1 MTTYADS
8 IADHVALQPESDAN
22 RTLAGHV
29 HPDGWVNPTP
39 DGRYNLVVVGGGTAG
54 LVSAAGAAGLGAKVA
69 LIERHLLGGDCLVT
83 GCVPSKALIRSARAA
98 AGARRASELG
108 VYTGDVRVD
117 FAAVMERMRAR
128 RAEIAHHDA
137 AQRFKDLGVDVFLG
151 EGRFSSETTVEVG
164 GQTLEFSRA
173 VVATGARAARP
184 PIYGI
189 DDVPILTN
197 ESLFS
202 LTELPR
208 HLVVVGGGPIG
219 SEMAQA
225 FARFGASV
233 TLVEGGPRLLGND
246 EADAAAVVRAAMERD
261 GVDVRTDSRVERLE
275 RTGEG
280 ARVHVDGP
288 DGAQSIDA
296 SHVLLAV
303 GRAPNVEGLGL
314 EAAGVESDRRAGV
327 TVDDRLRTS
336 NRRVFAAGDV
346 ASKWKFT
353 HAADFLARNVL
364 RNALFM
370 GRAKASDLVVPW
382 ATYTDPEVA
391 HVGLTASAAEA
402 AGGGSIRVELSGNDR
417 AIVDAETE
425 GFAQVNHDRR
435 GRVVGGTVVGPH
447 AGEMIGEITTA
458 VQHRTK
464 LSAMAS
470 VIHPSPTVADAIRRA
485 GDEFNRTRLTPF
497 VAKLMRAFL
506 KLRR

>member
-1 MTTYADS
+1 MTSYAKS
-8 IADHVALQPESDAN
+8 IADHVALQPETDSN
-22 RTLAGHV
+22 RSLAGHV

-69 LIERHLLGGDCLVT
+69 LVERHMLGGDCLVT

-98 AGARRASELG
+98 AEARRAGELG
-108 VYTGDVRVD
+108 VRTGPVEVD
-117 FAAVMERMRAR
+117 FPAVMERMRAR
-128 RAEIAHHDA
+128 RADIAHHDA
-137 AQRFKDLGVDVFLG
+137 ARRFKDLGVDVFLG
-151 EGRFSSETTVEVG
+151 EGRFTSATTVGVG
-164 GQTLEFSRA
+164 GQTLEFARA

-184 PIYGI
+184 PIDGI

-202 LTELPR
+202 LTELPA

-225 FARFGASV
+225 FARFGAKV

-246 EADAAAVVRAAMERD
+246 ERDAGAVVRAAMERD
-261 GVDVRTDSRVERLE
+261 GVDVRVNARVERLE
-275 RTGEG
+275 RAGGTTL
-280 ARVHVDGP
+280 VHVDGP
-288 DGAQSIDA
+288 DGTATIDA

-303 GRAPNVEGLGL
+303 GRAPNVERLGL
-314 EAAGVESDRRAGV
+314 EDAGVDFDLRAGV

-336 NRRVFAAGDV
+336 NPRVYAAGDV

-364 RNALFM
+364 RNALFL

-391 HVGLTASAAEA
+391 HVGQDSADAEA

-417 AIVDAETE
+417 AIVDADTE
-425 GFAQVNHDRR
+425 GFAQVNHDRK

-458 VQHRTK
+458 VQNRTK

-470 VIHPSPTVADAIRRA
+470 VIHPYPTVADAIRRA
-485 GDEFNRTRLTPF
+485 GDEYNRMRLTPF
-497 VAKLMRAFL
+497 VAKLMRGFL